1 MQLVD
6 FYFDEYRP
14 KPLSFDLRFAGAI
27 ILVVVAGL
35 VAIGIIQTNQISE
48 YQDSL
53 VKKQVE
59 FKTLSEETL
68 KLQKKLAESRDFQEL
83 DSAVARQTET
93 LNQYRKAFANLNLP
107 DQGNTEKFSQILD
120 SLSERKVNAVWLTKI
135 DISQQNLSL
144 FGSTTKRDSVPL
156 YVEDLKNATSLNR
169 EFDELSIRQNE
180 DNKRILDFA
189 LINGRKINE

>member
-27 ILVVVAGL
+27 ILIVVAGL
-35 VAIGIIQTNQISE
+35 IVIGIIQSSQLSE
-48 YQDSL
+48 YQENL
-53 VKKQVE
+53 VKKQIE

-83 DSAVARQTET
+83 DGAVIRQTET
-93 LNQYRKAFANLNLP
+93 LNQYRKAIANLNLP
-107 DQGNTEKFSQILD
+107 DQSNTDRFSQILN
-120 SLSERKVNAVWLTKI
+120 SLSDRKINAVWLTKI
-135 DISQQNLSL
+135 DINQQNLSL

-156 YVEDLKNATSLNR
+156 YVEDLKNAASLNR
-169 EFDELSIRQNE
+169 EFDELSIQQNE